1 MAVGEMKGLRVLRA
15 SDYQRRR
22 MAQMSAATSK
32 KGIVRS
38 SWDRIASHSVDNG
51 LSLIHHN
58 VITTPGSVQ
67 VVRGGGCRRRVWRRE
82 EQGCPC
88 NGEGLVHLIT

>member
-1 MAVGEMKGLRVLRA
+1 
-15 SDYQRRR
+15 
-22 MAQMSAATSK
+22 MSAATSK
-32 KGIVRS
+32 KEMFRP

-67 VVRGGGCRRRVWRRE
+67 VVRGGGVEGGCGGGRSRGALAMVRV
-82 EQGCPC
+82 
-88 NGEGLVHLIT
+88 